1 MMVIFVDQNQVKVP
15 RMRKVEGE
23 ELAQLKAGK
32 TGFVANMRP
41 VPKLHWV
48 GCSAVEGM
56 YTPKYEKIFFEEL
69 AEADEWLRTNCKSF
83 ERCDYCEWRCRI
95 ESN

>member
-1 MMVIFVDQNQVKVP
+1 
-15 RMRKVEGE
+15 MRKVEGE
-23 ELAQLKAGK
+23 ELARLKAGK

-48 GCSAVEGM
+48 GCGSVEGM
-56 YTPKYEKIFFEEL
+56 FTPKYEKLFFEEL
-69 AEADEWLRTNCKSF
+69 AEAHEWLRTNCKSYDV
-83 ERCDYCEWRCRI
+83 CVSCGSRCRV